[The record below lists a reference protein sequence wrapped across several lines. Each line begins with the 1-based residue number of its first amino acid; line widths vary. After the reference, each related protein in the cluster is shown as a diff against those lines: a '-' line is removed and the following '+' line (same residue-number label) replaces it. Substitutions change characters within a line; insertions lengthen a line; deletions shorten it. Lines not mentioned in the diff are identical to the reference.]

1 MLERTHTPTH
11 IYVYTYPNT
20 DVSDRQTDI
29 HIPYRKASPEF
40 GSECTHT
47 HMQIIRNGCKWK

>member
-1 MLERTHTPTH
+1 MLERTHIDTH

-20 DVSDRQTDI
+20 DGSDRQADRQTYI
-29 HIPYRKASPEF
+29 HIPYRIASPEF

-47 HMQIIRNGCKWK
+47 HMQII